1 MDWNGKQLELV
12 VLVSVVVGLVG
23 ALHGDAEV
31 VGLVAAQLGHVDAQG
46 AEVGGR
52 HLLIQLLGQHE
63 HAHLVVLGPAPQLD
77 LGQNLS
83 KNIFSDF

>member
-1 MDWNGKQLELV
+1 MEWKAAV
-12 VLVSVVVGLVG
+12 SVLVSVVLGLVG
-23 ALHGDAEV
+23 ALHGDPEV

-52 HLLIQLLGQHE
+52 HLLVQLLGQHE

-83 KNIFSDF
+83 KNIFSDFL

>member
-1 MDWNGKQLELV
+1 MSE
-12 VLVSVVVGLVG
+12 VLVSVVLGLVG
-23 ALHGDAEV
+23 ALHGDPEV
-31 VGLVAAQLGHVDAQG
+31 VGLVAAQLGHGDAQG

-52 HLLIQLLGQHE
+52 HLLVQLLGQHE

-83 KNIFSDF
+83 KNIFSHQIKYFLF

>member
-1 MDWNGKQLELV
+1 MLE
-12 VLVSVVVGLVG
+12 VLVSVVLGLVG
-23 ALHGDAEV
+23 ALHGDPEV
-31 VGLVAAQLGHVDAQG
+31 VGLVAAQLGHVDTKG

-52 HLLIQLLGQHE
+52 HLLVQLLGQHE

-83 KNIFSDF
+83 KNIFSHQIKYFLF